1 MTRPRAAAYVTRA
14 ADPSDRR
21 RVTIAADPAGL
32 SRLADCYAPM
42 GEKMNR
48 YLAGCSAADLAAVL
62 AFMRA
67 GRRAADEEIARIRR
81 QGIRHATRRPR
92 PEQL

>member
-1 MTRPRAAAYVTRA
+1 
-14 ADPSDRR
+14 
-21 RVTIAADPAGL
+21 
-32 SRLADCYAPM
+32 M
-42 GEKMNR
+42 GEKMSR

-92 PEQL
+92 LP